1 MSSRASK
8 KGVLVDIQRLR
19 RLPEEELMRLQD
31 EEMQHRTTHYDV
43 LYLEELVRREVLRQG
58 ERMEELNWSINRLT
72 WVVTGAAVL
81 WVIVTAL
88 TLIIEG

>member
-31 EEMQHRTTHYDV
+31 EEMQHRAAHYNTF
-43 LYLEELVRREVLRQG
+43 LEELVRREVLRQG

-72 WVVTGAAVL
+72 WI
-81 WVIVTAL
+81 VIVATILIVMLIAL
-88 TLIIEG
+88 ALIIEG